1 MTSPSA
7 APAIVTAAFVIIG
20 DEILSGRT
28 RDANLAYL
36 AEQLVEAGIRLEEV
50 RVVTDR
56 TDAIVRAVN
65 ELRGR
70 LDHVFTSGGIGPTHD
85 DITCDAVAEAFGVAV
100 ERHPEAV
107 RRMREHAARR
117 GLELNEARMR
127 MARTP
132 SGAVLIR
139 NPVSA
144 APGFT
149 VGNVHVMA
157 GVPSVFQAMVQEL
170 LPSLRGGDRLH
181 SLSVVCDLGEG
192 VVAGGLGGIQER
204 YPDVGIG
211 SYPYYRAG
219 AFGTTLVMRGTGR
232 DRIELAAGE
241 VRALVRSLGGTPID
255 VTEET

>member
-7 APAIVTAAFVIIG
+7 APTVVTAALVIIG

-28 RDANLAYL
+28 RDANLAFL
-36 AEQLVEAGIRLEEV
+36 ADRLVGAGIRLEEV

-70 LDHVFTSGGIGPTHD
+70 HDHVFTSGGIGPTHD
-85 DITCDAVAEAFGVAV
+85 DITCDSVAEAFGVAV
-100 ERHPEAV
+100 ELHPEAA
-107 RRMREHAARR
+107 RRMREHAERR

-132 SGAVLIR
+132 AGAALIR

-149 VGNVHVMA
+149 IGNVHVMA

-170 LPSLRGGDRLH
+170 LPTLRGGDPVS

-192 VVAGGLGGIQER
+192 VVAGGLAGIQQR

-211 SYPYYRAG
+211 SYPYFRAG
-219 AFGTTLVMRGTGR
+219 AFGTTLVMRGTDR
-232 DRIELAAGE
+232 ERIEQATAE
-241 VRALVRSLGGTPID
+241 VRDLVRSLGGTPTD
-255 VTEET
+255 VNEEA